1 MAAIFDLA
9 EQKFFRAFNSAMKF
23 FVVEYSLK
31 EDTTSV
37 RTFETVLRD
46 NYKKIRNGASKDYL
60 PVGVFKSHEEAV
72 AWSLHFQTVVAPE
85 AQLESRTRCWKQIA
99 DCFENELDSLLRR
112 AELYEDSIP
121 DSEKKIKLFGA

>member
-37 RTFETVLRD
+37 RICRL
-46 NYKKIRNGASKDYL
+46 
-60 PVGVFKSHEEAV
+60 
-72 AWSLHFQTVVAPE
+72 
-85 AQLESRTRCWKQIA
+85 
-99 DCFENELDSLLRR
+99 
-112 AELYEDSIP
+112 
-121 DSEKKIKLFGA
+121 

>member
-72 AWSLHFQTVVAPE
+72 AWSLHFQTVVASE
-85 AQLESRTRCWKQIA
+85 AQLEAGSRNWQQIA
-99 DCFENELDSLLRR
+99 DCCENELDRLLRS
-112 AELYEDSIP
+112 AQPYKDSIT
-121 DSEKKIKLFGA
+121 G

>member
-9 EQKFFRAFNSAMKF
+9 EQKFFRALNSAMKF

-72 AWSLHFQTVVAPE
+72 AWSLHFQTVAASE
-85 AQLESRTRCWKQIA
+85 AQLEAGSRTWEQIG
-99 DCFENELDSLLRR
+99 DCFENELDRLLRSADR
-112 AELYEDSIP
+112 YESIAN
-121 DSEKKIKLFGA
+121 SEK